1 MLDSLFYA
9 HPNEKVTTTVHQISL
24 PPSTGERSEGA
35 HDEPSKRKDFKDVQ
49 KERKEK
55 SALSAPLPLSTTNYN
70 SLARF
75 YEHHANRLN
84 HTLFKH

>member
-9 HPNEKVTTTVHQISL
+9 HLNEKVTTTVHQITL

-35 HDEPSKRKDFKDVQ
+35 QGVRSKRKEFKDVQ

-55 SALSAPLPLSTTNYN
+55 NAQAHP
-70 SLARF
+70 SL
-75 YEHHANRLN
+75 
-84 HTLFKH
+84 